1 MRLIFIALIILT
13 LSICGCAPKISTTR
27 LDNESLIHVE
37 NTMITLRLPSRWS
50 IVDSKYNKFIPKGID
65 QLWVLKSSYDNL
77 MYPRIS
83 ISTYKGKEYSKNI
96 EAILQSEKDTEDFIR
111 MAMLKVQNG
120 GPIDEIKIMS
130 RSGEIEY
137 IIVSR
142 KNPDSNIDERM
153 FVRFLIFG
161 TTVVE
166 LNYTDRVS
174 GFSEYTAD
182 FYKMY

>member
-1 MRLIFIALIILT
+1 
-13 LSICGCAPKISTTR
+13 
-27 LDNESLIHVE
+27 
-37 NTMITLRLPSRWS
+37 
-50 IVDSKYNKFIPKGID
+50 
-65 QLWVLKSSYDNL
+65 